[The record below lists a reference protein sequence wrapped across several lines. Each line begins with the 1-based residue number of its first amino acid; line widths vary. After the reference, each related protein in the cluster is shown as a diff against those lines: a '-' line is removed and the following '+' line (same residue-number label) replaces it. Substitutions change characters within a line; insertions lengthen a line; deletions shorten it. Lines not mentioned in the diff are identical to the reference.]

1 MNLQRRSSRG
11 HPVLREM
18 DTTMKR
24 ITWIGLAVAGLLWG
38 GAARAGTDEDF
49 AFASGLVSYSPS
61 FPDFAQKVVDA
72 VLAKDPSQKD
82 RSKVIQAEILIQ

>member
-1 MNLQRRSSRG
+1 MNLQLRSSRG

-24 ITWIGLAVAGLLWG
+24 ITWIGLAVAGMLWG
-38 GAARAGTDEDF
+38 GAVQAGTDEEF

-72 VLAKDPSQKD
+72 VGQFANQLS
-82 RSKVIQAEILIQ
+82 S